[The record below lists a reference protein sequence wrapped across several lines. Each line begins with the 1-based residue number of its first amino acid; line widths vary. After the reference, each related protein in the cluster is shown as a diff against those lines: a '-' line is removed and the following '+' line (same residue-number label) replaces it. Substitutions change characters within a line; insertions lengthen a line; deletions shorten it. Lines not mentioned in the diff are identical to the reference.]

1 MSTVKLVSTEA
12 ALGVLGTSRFTSTQS
27 LGWNGLSTES
37 TLLPLVSAS
46 LGGEPAYPI
55 SELKM
60 NIYIYIRTREGFG
73 VFRFGK
79 FRKSRPNR
87 APIYY
92 TRLLANACRVS
103 RRPPSYNS
111 SGDVAGISP
120 RSPPL
125 PPFMPNFLLTSLLAK
140 RGATRGEYRGKWW
153 NPID

>member
-60 NIYIYIRTREGFG
+60 NIYIYTFVHEKVLESFDLENFEKADRIARLSITLAYSRMHAVFLG
-73 VFRFGK
+73 V
-79 FRKSRPNR
+79 PR
-87 APIYY
+87 AITLPGMSLEFHPV
-92 TRLLANACRVS
+92 LL
-103 RRPPSYNS
+103 
-111 SGDVAGISP
+111 
-120 RSPPL
+120 
-125 PPFMPNFLLTSLLAK
+125 LLLLLCQTSF
-140 RGATRGEYRGKWW
+140 
-153 NPID
+153 